1 MSLVTPD
8 SGLLFWMV
16 IIFGVVFF
24 ILAKFGFPIITGMVR
39 KRTES
44 ISQSLKM
51 AEEAR
56 AELAELNKEQSELLL
71 QARKEQARI
80 LEDAAKVKT
89 SIIEQA
95 KSQAREEAAKVL
107 DQARTEIAAEKESA
121 LRDIRKEVA
130 LLSMNVTEKILRSK
144 FDSEDVR
151 SQYVDKV
158 MNELSAQKDSI
169 MKN

>member
-24 ILAKFGFPIITGMVR
+24 ILAKFGFPVITDMVR

-44 ISQSLKM
+44 ISQSLKL
-51 AEEAR
+51 ADEAR

-71 QARKEQARI
+71 QAKKEQARV
-80 LEDAAKVKT
+80 LEDAAKIKA

-95 KSQAREEAAKVL
+95 KVQA
-107 DQARTEIAAEKESA
+107 Q
-121 LRDIRKEVA
+121 
-130 LLSMNVTEKILRSK
+130 
-144 FDSEDVR
+144 
-151 SQYVDKV
+151 Q
-158 MNELSAQKDSI
+158 
-169 MKN
+169 

>member
-24 ILAKFGFPIITGMVR
+24 ILAKFGFPVITDMVR

-44 ISQSLKM
+44 ISQSLKL
-51 AEEAR
+51 ADEAR

-71 QARKEQARI
+71 QAKKEQARV
-80 LEDAAKVKT
+80 LEDAAKVKA
-89 SIIEQA
+89 SIIKQA
-95 KSQAREEAAKVL
+95 KVQAQQEAEKVL
-107 DQARTEIAAEKESA
+107 AQARTEIAAEKESA

-130 LLSMNVTEKILRSK
+130 LLSMNITEKVLRTE
-144 FDSEDVR
+144 FGSEEVR
-151 SQYVDKV
+151 KQYVDKV
-158 MNELSAQKDSI
+158 MQELAGQKDSF

>member
-24 ILAKFGFPIITGMVR
+24 ILAKFGFPVITGMVR

-95 KSQAREEAAKVL
+95 KAQAREEAAKVL
-107 DQARTEIAAEKESA
+107 EQARTEIAAEKESA

-144 FDSEDVR
+144 FDSDEVR

-158 MNELSAQKDSI
+158 MDELAAQKDSI

>member
-24 ILAKFGFPIITGMVR
+24 ILAKFGFPVITGMLKER
-39 KRTES
+39 NDS
-44 ISQSLKM
+44 ISKSLRM

-56 AELAELNKEQSELLL
+56 DELAELNKEQSELLL

-80 LEDAAKVKT
+80 LADAAKVKAT
-89 SIIEQA
+89 MIEQA
-95 KSQAREEAAKVL
+95 KVQAQEEAAKVL
-107 DQARTEIAAEKESA
+107 EQARTEIAAEKESA

-130 LLSMNVTEKILRSK
+130 MLSMNITEKVLRTEFSS
-144 FDSEDVR
+144 DAVR
-151 SQYVDKV
+151 DQYADRIMK
-158 MNELSAQKDSI
+158 ELSSQKDSI

>member
-24 ILAKFGFPIITGMVR
+24 ILAKFGFPVITDMVR

-44 ISQSLKM
+44 ISQSLKL
-51 AEEAR
+51 ADEAR

-71 QARKEQARI
+71 QAKKEQARV
-80 LEDAAKVKT
+80 LEDAAKVKA

-95 KSQAREEAAKVL
+95 KVQAQQEAEKVL
-107 DQARTEIAAEKESA
+107 AQARTEIAAEKESA

-130 LLSMNVTEKILRSK
+130 LLSMNITEKVLRTNSVLK
-144 FDSEDVR
+144 KSVNSMWTR
-151 SQYVDKV
+151 SCRNLPDRRT
-158 MNELSAQKDSI
+158 LL
-169 MKN
+169 

>member
-24 ILAKFGFPIITGMVR
+24 ILAKFGFPVITDMVR

-44 ISQSLKM
+44 ISQSLKL
-51 AEEAR
+51 ADEAR
-56 AELAELNKEQSELLL
+56 TELAELNKEQSELLL
-71 QARKEQARI
+71 QAKKEQARV
-80 LEDAAKVKT
+80 LEDAAKVKA

-95 KSQAREEAAKVL
+95 KVQAQQEAEKVL
-107 DQARTEIAAEKESA
+107 AQARTEIAAEKESA

-130 LLSMNVTEKILRSK
+130 LLSMNITEKVLRTE
-144 FDSEDVR
+144 FGSEKVR
-151 SQYVDKV
+151 KQYVDKV
-158 MNELSAQKDSI
+158 MQELAGQKDSF

>member
-24 ILAKFGFPIITGMVR
+24 ILAKFGFPVITDMVR

-44 ISQSLKM
+44 ISQSLKL
-51 AEEAR
+51 ADEAR

-71 QARKEQARI
+71 QAKKEQARV
-80 LEDAAKVKT
+80 LEDAAKVKA

-95 KSQAREEAAKVL
+95 KQEAEKVL
-107 DQARTEIAAEKESA
+107 AQARTEIAAEKESA

-130 LLSMNVTEKILRSK
+130 LLSMNITEKVLRTE
-144 FDSEDVR
+144 FGTEEVR
-151 SQYVDKV
+151 KQYVDKV
-158 MNELSAQKDSI
+158 MQELAGQKDSF

>member
-24 ILAKFGFPIITGMVR
+24 ILAKFGFPVITDMVR

-44 ISQSLKM
+44 ISQSLKL
-51 AEEAR
+51 ADEAR
-56 AELAELNKEQSELLL
+56 AELAELNKEQLL
-71 QARKEQARI
+71 QAKKEQARV
-80 LEDAAKVKT
+80 LEDAAKVKA

-95 KSQAREEAAKVL
+95 KVQAQQEAEKVL
-107 DQARTEIAAEKESA
+107 AQARTEIAAEKESA

-130 LLSMNVTEKILRSK
+130 LLSMNITEKVLRTE
-144 FDSEDVR
+144 FGSEEVR
-151 SQYVDKV
+151 KQYVDKV
-158 MNELSAQKDSI
+158 MQELAGQKDSF

>member
-24 ILAKFGFPIITGMVR
+24 ILAKFGFPVITDMVR

-44 ISQSLKM
+44 ISQSLKL
-51 AEEAR
+51 ADEAR

-71 QARKEQARI
+71 QAKKEQARV
-80 LEDAAKVKT
+80 LEDAAKIKA

-95 KSQAREEAAKVL
+95 KVQAQQE
-107 DQARTEIAAEKESA
+107 AEKVNSCGKRERIEGHPQGSGSA
-121 LRDIRKEVA
+121 LNEYYRESPQDRIR
-130 LLSMNVTEKILRSK
+130 
-144 FDSEDVR
+144 F
-151 SQYVDKV
+151 
-158 MNELSAQKDSI
+158 
-169 MKN
+169 

>member
-24 ILAKFGFPIITGMVR
+24 ILAKFGFPVITDMVR

-44 ISQSLKM
+44 ISQSLKL
-51 AEEAR
+51 ADEAR

-71 QARKEQARI
+71 QAKKEQARV
-80 LEDAAKVKT
+80 LEDAAKVKV

-95 KSQAREEAAKVL
+95 KVQAQQEAEKVL
-107 DQARTEIAAEKESA
+107 AQARTEIAAEKESA

-130 LLSMNVTEKILRSK
+130 LLSMNITEKVLRTE
-144 FDSEDVR
+144 FGSEEVR
-151 SQYVDKV
+151 KQSVAKV
-158 MNELSAQKDSI
+158 MQELAGQKDSF

>member
-24 ILAKFGFPIITGMVR
+24 ILAKFGFPVITDMVR

-44 ISQSLKM
+44 ISQSLKL
-51 AEEAR
+51 ADEAR
-56 AELAELNKEQSELLL
+56 AELAELNKEQ
-71 QARKEQARI
+71 ARV
-80 LEDAAKVKT
+80 LEDAAKVKA

-95 KSQAREEAAKVL
+95 KVQAQQEAEKVL
-107 DQARTEIAAEKESA
+107 AQARTEIAAEKESA

-130 LLSMNVTEKILRSK
+130 LLSMNITEKVLRTE
-144 FDSEDVR
+144 FGSEEVR
-151 SQYVDKV
+151 KQYVDKV
-158 MNELSAQKDSI
+158 MQELAGQKDSF

>member
-24 ILAKFGFPIITGMVR
+24 ILAKFGFPVITDMVR

-44 ISQSLKM
+44 ISQSLKL
-51 AEEAR
+51 ADEA
-56 AELAELNKEQSELLL
+56 QSELLL
-71 QARKEQARI
+71 QAKKEQARV
-80 LEDAAKVKT
+80 LEDAAKVKA

-95 KSQAREEAAKVL
+95 KVQAQQEAEKVL
-107 DQARTEIAAEKESA
+107 AQARTEIAAEKESA

-130 LLSMNVTEKILRSK
+130 LLSMNITEKVLRTE
-144 FDSEDVR
+144 FGSEEVR
-151 SQYVDKV
+151 KQYVDKV
-158 MNELSAQKDSI
+158 MQELAGQKDSF

>member
-24 ILAKFGFPIITGMVR
+24 ILAKFGFPVITDMVR

-44 ISQSLKM
+44 ISQSLKL
-51 AEEAR
+51 ADEAR
-56 AELAELNKEQSELLL
+56 TELAELNKEQSELLL
-71 QARKEQARI
+71 QAKKEQARI
-80 LEDAAKVKT
+80 LEDAAKVKA

-95 KSQAREEAAKVL
+95 KVQAQQEAEKVL
-107 DQARTEIAAEKESA
+107 AQARTEIAAEKESA

-130 LLSMNVTEKILRSK
+130 LLSMNITEKVLRTE
-144 FDSEDVR
+144 FGSEEVR
-151 SQYVDKV
+151 KHYVDKV
-158 MNELSAQKDSI
+158 MQELAGQKDSF

>member
-24 ILAKFGFPIITGMVR
+24 ILAKFGFPVITDMVR

-44 ISQSLKM
+44 ISQSLKL
-51 AEEAR
+51 ADEAR
-56 AELAELNKEQSELLL
+56 AELAELL
-71 QARKEQARI
+71 QAKKEQARV
-80 LEDAAKVKT
+80 LEDAAKVKA

-95 KSQAREEAAKVL
+95 KVQAQQEAEKVL
-107 DQARTEIAAEKESA
+107 AQARTEIAAEKESA

-130 LLSMNVTEKILRSK
+130 LLSMNITEKVLRTE
-144 FDSEDVR
+144 FGSEEVR
-151 SQYVDKV
+151 KQYVDKV
-158 MNELSAQKDSI
+158 MQELAGQKDSF

>member
-24 ILAKFGFPIITGMVR
+24 ILAKFGFPVITDMVR

-44 ISQSLKM
+44 ISQSLKL
-51 AEEAR
+51 ADEAR
-56 AELAELNKEQSELLL
+56 AELAELNKELLL
-71 QARKEQARI
+71 QAKKEQARV
-80 LEDAAKVKT
+80 LEDAAKIKA

-95 KSQAREEAAKVL
+95 KVQAQQEAEKVL
-107 DQARTEIAAEKESA
+107 AQARTEIAAEKESA

-130 LLSMNVTEKILRSK
+130 LLSMNITEKVLRTE
-144 FDSEDVR
+144 FGSEEVR
-151 SQYVDKV
+151 KHYVDKV
-158 MNELSAQKDSI
+158 MQELAGQKDSF

>member
-24 ILAKFGFPIITGMVR
+24 ILAKFGFPVITDMVR

-44 ISQSLKM
+44 ISQSLKL
-51 AEEAR
+51 ADEAR

-71 QARKEQARI
+71 QAKKEQARI
-80 LEDAAKVKT
+80 LEDAAKVKA

-95 KSQAREEAAKVL
+95 KVQAQQEAEKVL
-107 DQARTEIAAEKESA
+107 AQARTEIAAEKESA

-130 LLSMNVTEKILRSK
+130 LLSMNITEKVLRTE
-144 FDSEDVR
+144 FGSEKVR
-151 SQYVDKV
+151 KQYVDKV
-158 MNELSAQKDSI
+158 MQELAGQKDSF

>member
-24 ILAKFGFPIITGMVR
+24 ILAKFGFPVITDMVR

-44 ISQSLKM
+44 ISQSLKL
-51 AEEAR
+51 ADEAR

-71 QARKEQARI
+71 QAKKEQARV
-80 LEDAAKVKT
+80 LEDAAKVKA

-95 KSQAREEAAKVL
+95 KVQAQQEAEKVL
-107 DQARTEIAAEKESA
+107 AQARTEIAAEKESA

-130 LLSMNVTEKILRSK
+130 LLSMNITEKVLRTE
-144 FDSEDVR
+144 FGSEVR
-151 SQYVDKV
+151 KQYVDKV
-158 MNELSAQKDSI
+158 MQELAGQKDSF

>member
-24 ILAKFGFPIITGMVR
+24 ILAKFGFPVITDMVR

-44 ISQSLKM
+44 ISQSLKL
-51 AEEAR
+51 ADEAR

-71 QARKEQARI
+71 QAKKEQARV
-80 LEDAAKVKT
+80 LEDAAKVKA

-95 KSQAREEAAKVL
+95 KVQAQQEAEKVL
-107 DQARTEIAAEKESA
+107 AQARTEIAAEKESA

-130 LLSMNVTEKILRSK
+130 LLSMNITEKVLRTE
-144 FDSEDVR
+144 FGSEKVR
-151 SQYVDKV
+151 KQYVDKV
-158 MNELSAQKDSI
+158 MQELAGQKDSF